1 LILAP
6 GFDDHSFVYSGR
18 QVALARFG
26 AAPEILD
33 EAMAFPFPGRFRI
46 DMILLS

>member
-6 GFDDHSFVYSGR
+6 GFDDHSFVCFGQ

-33 EAMAFPFPGRFRI
+33 EVMAFPFSGGFRI